1 MKIKW
6 KVMMVVMIMI
16 LGMSALLG
24 ILSYFQISGLVNS
37 KISEEINSYSAMGLS
52 LFDAKYPGDWIQ
64 NGDQL
69 FKGQTPINNNYEIVD
84 QIKKDTGLLA
94 TVFLGD
100 TRISTNVFDD
110 SGKRKVGTKADPAV
124 VKAVLE
130 KGTVFKGAANIAGV
144 PADTCYVPIRDADGK
159 VIGMWFVGTY
169 KTKVNAQIL
178 NSLYTTL
185 IISFIFLII
194 GLVVSYI
201 LGEIVAAGFIR
212 IQKRLEELAQGN
224 FTGRMDEKVAKRRDE
239 AGQIANSFNVTQQ
252 VIRDMISKLQNE
264 IAEIEHA
271 TAISVSSTDEVHSEI
286 GEISST
292 TQELSAGLEETAA
305 STEEMFATSHEIEAG
320 IENIAKRASEG
331 AASAKG
337 IRGRA
342 ENLMRVT
349 AESQKNAIEIY
360 ENTNKKL
367 RESIDKAG
375 SIEEI
380 KVLSDTIL
388 SITSQTNLLA
398 LNAAIEANRAGEAGK
413 GFAVVADEIRK
424 LAENSKTT
432 AEQIRDISKKVTE
445 AVETLVEDS
454 TSVLDFMDKQVIKDY
469 GVMVETGE
477 QYHNDAQT
485 VDSMTVELSAT
496 AEELHASV
504 QSVLKAIEEITSAA
518 NEGASGSSIIA
529 SKAGSIVVKTDEVA
543 RQALGNKAT
552 AQRLKEMVQF
562 FKV

>member
-1 MKIKW
+1 
-6 KVMMVVMIMI
+6 
-16 LGMSALLG
+16 
-24 ILSYFQISGLVNS
+24 
-37 KISEEINSYSAMGLS
+37 
-52 LFDAKYPGDWIQ
+52 
-64 NGDQL
+64 
-69 FKGQTPINNNYEIVD
+69 
-84 QIKKDTGLLA
+84 
-94 TVFLGD
+94 
-100 TRISTNVFDD
+100 
-110 SGKRKVGTKADPAV
+110 
-124 VKAVLE
+124 
-130 KGTVFKGAANIAGV
+130 
-144 PADTCYVPIRDADGK
+144 
-159 VIGMWFVGTY
+159 
-169 KTKVNAQIL
+169 
-178 NSLYTTL
+178 
-185 IISFIFLII
+185 
-194 GLVVSYI
+194 
-201 LGEIVAAGFIR
+201 
-212 IQKRLEELAQGN
+212 
-224 FTGRMDEKVAKRRDE
+224 
-239 AGQIANSFNVTQQ
+239 
-252 VIRDMISKLQNE
+252 
-264 IAEIEHA
+264 
-271 TAISVSSTDEVHSEI
+271 
-286 GEISST
+286 
-292 TQELSAGLEETAA
+292 
-305 STEEMFATSHEIEAG
+305 
-320 IENIAKRASEG
+320 
-331 AASAKG
+331 
-337 IRGRA
+337 
-342 ENLMRVT
+342 MRVT

-529 SKAGSIVVKTDEVA
+529 SKAGSIVAKTDEVA